1 MLNIIGICYRIK
13 FYTAWGFTQIA
24 IDLSGFSWN

>member
-1 MLNIIGICYRIK
+1 MNIIGIFYRIK

-24 IDLSGFSWN
+24 LDLSGISWD